1 MIQAKRLLPLALL
14 YYSEG
19 KKIEGRTR
27 FQKLAFLADQK
38 LEDEEIDPFEFY
50 AYDYGPFDEDLY
62 ESLKWLQKNDL
73 VTSTKKPTYGGDVRY
88 DYQLTNKGEE
98 SARNNVPL
106 EKSADELSGDEEKM
120 RIIFGTAEEVVKEYS
135 DLPVSNLIKT
145 VYREYPEYSKNS
157 VLN

>member
-19 KKIEGRTR
+19 KEIEGRTR

-38 LEDEEIDPFEFY
+38 LEEEGIDPFEFY
-50 AYDYGPFDEDLY
+50 AYNYGPFDEGLY
-62 ESLKWLQKNDL
+62 DSLDWLKRNDL
-73 VTSTKKPTYGGDVRY
+73 VTSTKKPTYGGDVRH

-98 SARNNVPL
+98 SVHNNVPL
-106 EKSADELSGDEEKM
+106 HKNTDDLSGDEEKM
-120 RIIFGTAEEVVKEYS
+120 RIIFDTAEEVVKEYS
-135 DLPVSNLIKT
+135 DLPISNLIKT
-145 VYREYPEYSKNS
+145 VYDEYPEYAKNS